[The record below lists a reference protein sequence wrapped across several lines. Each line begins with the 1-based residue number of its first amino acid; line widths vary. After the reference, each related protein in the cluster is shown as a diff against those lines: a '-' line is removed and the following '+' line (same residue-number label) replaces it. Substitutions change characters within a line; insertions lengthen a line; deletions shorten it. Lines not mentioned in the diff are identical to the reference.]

1 MWRYKLLL
9 LFLFI
14 PLAIYTLWQSI
25 RAFEI
30 RYFLQRLA
38 LFSPEKIKPNGI
50 WIHAASV
57 GEVNAAIPLILK
69 IIKENPTLTI
79 TLTSNTLTSY
89 SIVKKHL
96 TDNFQHL
103 YFPLDYRCAIKKLI
117 NKIKPKTVFIVETE
131 LWPNLYTELNKQKIP
146 LIIIN
151 GRISERTLD
160 AKKWLKDIYAR
171 ILPFVTNVLARSEL
185 DQSRFI
191 GLGLPAEKIK
201 VVGNIKFSALDSE
214 KITPINFDKKY
225 VLAASTRDDEEQLIV
240 DAWNKSKNDNHLL
253 VIVPRHPH
261 RLSEILK
268 QLKPFNVN
276 VSIRSKNDNISTNTN
291 IYIADTIGE
300 LKQFIAGSEFVLVG
314 GSFVEKGGHNILE
327 VAQLGKAVIFGPDM
341 KKFMDEAS
349 TFLQYNAGIQC
360 DINELTN
367 NFNKLISDIQYRK
380 TIEENARNLISEN
393 NNVEKYYDQL
403 MTTITK

>member
-1 MWRYKLLL
+1 MRRYRLLL
-9 LFLFI
+9 LLLFI

-38 LFSPEKIKPNGI
+38 LFFPEKIKPNGI
-50 WIHAASV
+50 WFHAASV
-57 GEVNAAIPLILK
+57 GEVNAVVPLILK

-96 TDNFQHL
+96 TSNFQHL
-103 YFPLDYRCAIKKLI
+103 YFALDYRWAIKILI

-151 GRISERTLD
+151 GRISEKTLD
-160 AKKWLKDIYAR
+160 AKQWLKDIYAR
-171 ILPFVTNVLARSEL
+171 ILPLVTKVLARSEL

-191 GLGLPAEKIK
+191 GLGLPAKKIE
-201 VVGNIKFSALDSE
+201 VVGNIKFSAFDSD
-214 KITPINFDKKY
+214 KITPINLEKKY
-225 VLAASTRDDEEQLIV
+225 VLAASTRDYEEQLIV
-240 DAWNKSKNDNHLL
+240 DAWNKSNNDNHLL

-268 QLKPFNVN
+268 QLKPFNLNISV
-276 VSIRSKNDNISTNTN
+276 RSKNDRISTNTN

-300 LKQFIAGSEFVLVG
+300 LKQFIAGSEFVLMG

-327 VAQLGKAVIFGPDM
+327 VAQLGKSVLFGPDM
-341 KKFMDEAS
+341 RSFMDEANI
-349 TFLQYNAGIQC
+349 FIQYHAGIQC
-360 DINELTN
+360 TMNELSDYL
-367 NFNKLISDIQYRK
+367 NKLIIDNNYK
-380 TIEENARNLISEN
+380 NAIETNAKKLINEN
-393 NNVEKYYDQL
+393 NNVKKYYNIIN
-403 MTTITK
+403 TYF

>member
-1 MWRYKLLL
+1 MWRYRLLL
-9 LFLFI
+9 LLLFI

-25 RAFEI
+25 RAFET

-38 LFSPEKIKPNGI
+38 LFFPEKIKPNGI
-50 WIHAASV
+50 WFHAASV

-69 IIKENPTLTI
+69 IIKENPTQTI

-103 YFPLDYRCAIKKLI
+103 YFALDYRWAIKKLI

-151 GRISERTLD
+151 GRISEKTLD
-160 AKKWLKDIYAR
+160 AKQWLKDIYAR
-171 ILPFVTNVLARSEL
+171 ILPLVTYVLARSEL

-191 GLGLPAEKIK
+191 GLGLPAEKIE
-201 VVGNIKFSALDSE
+201 VVGNIKFSALDSD
-214 KITPINFDKKY
+214 KITPINLEKKY
-225 VLAASTRDDEEQLIV
+225 VLAASTRDNEEQLIV
-240 DAWNKSKNDNHLL
+240 DAWNKSNSDNHLL

-268 QLKPFNVN
+268 QLKPFNLNISV
-276 VSIRSKNDNISTNTN
+276 RSKNDKISTNTN
-291 IYIADTIGE
+291 IFIADTIGE
-300 LKQFIAGSEFVLVG
+300 LKQFIAGSEFVLMG

-327 VAQLGKAVIFGPDM
+327 VAQLGKSVLFGPDM
-341 KKFMDEAS
+341 RSFMDEANI
-349 TFLQYNAGIQC
+349 FVQYNAGIQC
-360 DINELTN
+360 TLNELSDYI
-367 NFNKLISDIQYRK
+367 NKLIIDNDYK
-380 TIEENARNLISEN
+380 NTIETNAKKLINEN
-393 NNVEKYYDQL
+393 NNVKKYYNIIN
-403 MTTITK
+403 TYF